1 MARRQAIARACIAAL
16 LGLVGTVAMAAPAG
30 AAKVLGSGYRTCSY
44 GSTITF
50 DPPLTPGR
58 GTFAGEGWRRRGHD
72 AGPRH
77 HRVLHRHRDLGSDAH
92 FRRHHQAG
100 GGQGEAGRPQQGRLR
115 GRMPLPGGDA
125 VPDQARGRR
134 WTAASGLLRPSK
146 VAAGTSGFVDDESG
160 NLGFTYGGAAIGS
173 FAGPATLGLFFD
185 AASSSAIMNC
195 ESNVP
200 GSVSSVTV
208 DPTRARSRSAEAGPI
223 GPPPPT
229 TDPSTH

>member
-1 MARRQAIARACIAAL
+1 MARRQAIARACIAAS

-30 AAKVLGSGYRTCSY
+30 AAKVLGAGTVTCSY

-58 GTFAGEGWRRRGHD
+58 GT
-72 AGPRH
+72 
-77 HRVLHRHRDLGSDAH
+77 V
-92 FRRHHQAG
+92 
-100 GGQGEAGRPQQGRLR
+100 AGRGVDEVMTLAPATIGSCT
-115 GRMPLPGGDA
+115 GTVTSGPMPTSGVTTKPVVVKVKPVVLNRVDYVGGCLFLAAMQFPIKHA
-125 VPDQARGRR
+125 VVD

-208 DPTRARSRSAEAGPI
+208 DPTQSSISFG
-223 GPPPPT
+223 
-229 TDPSTH
+229 